1 MHRNARGAFVTILG
15 AALLL
20 PHRAPAQEIWEADTR
35 TDAFHLLQRI
45 SFGPRPGDLDRVLR
59 IGWEAYV
66 AEQLDY
72 DALADPTMVS
82 LETRFDIFGSTP
94 QELAALDSR
103 ARRDRRRRQAEGGD
117 SVGRLDIT
125 ASSAVQDR
133 RRLYAQVP
141 QLAFARAVTSERQL
155 REVMVDFWT
164 NHFNVFARK
173 GLVGAYLHDYVEEA
187 LRPFALGSF
196 EALLL
201 ATAQHPAMLL
211 YLDNAQ
217 SVVPGATPPE
227 LERLNR
233 RPNRMGPARADSIRN
248 AISRRLPTGINEN
261 YARELLELHTLGVS
275 PFRRP

>member
-72 DALADPTMVS
+72 DALPDPTMVS

-103 ARRDRRRRQAEGGD
+103 ARRDR
-117 SVGRLDIT
+117 
-125 ASSAVQDR
+125 
-133 RRLYAQVP
+133 
-141 QLAFARAVTSERQL
+141 
-155 REVMVDFWT
+155 
-164 NHFNVFARK
+164 
-173 GLVGAYLHDYVEEA
+173 
-187 LRPFALGSF
+187 
-196 EALLL
+196 
-201 ATAQHPAMLL
+201 
-211 YLDNAQ
+211 
-217 SVVPGATPPE
+217 
-227 LERLNR
+227 
-233 RPNRMGPARADSIRN
+233 
-248 AISRRLPTGINEN
+248 
-261 YARELLELHTLGVS
+261 
-275 PFRRP
+275 